1 MSKQILS
8 EEFQRMQKLA
18 GIINESQLNELSPE
32 LLQRAAEKA
41 KEQGRDVSAQKFWK
55 ASATQLYKAAEKDR
69 EANLEPVKP
78 FKGKT
83 VNFYFNIKDKGNG
96 IEVPHTIQN
105 IYQDTND
112 VWIVYFYQDK
122 NKDILNYRVMGFKMD
137 DGFYTMGT
145 EGWAGQDYQ
154 TAGIDQASAQLL
166 VKLAKAVKPDATL
179 TPNNMVNGQPTP
191 IAGKSFTPAKPQAE
205 SLNIESA
212 VNEALAKF
220 RKLN

>member
-1 MSKQILS
+1 MNKQILS
-8 EEFQRMQKLA
+8 EEFIRMQKLA
-18 GIINESQLNELSPE
+18 GIITESQLNELSPE
-32 LLQRAAEKA
+32 LLQRAGKKA
-41 KEQGRDVSAQKFWK
+41 KEQGRDIQAQKFWN
-55 ASATQLYKAAEKDR
+55 ASATQKYKAAAKDT
-69 EANLEPVKP
+69 EAKLEPVKP

-83 VNFYFNIKDKGNG
+83 VNFYFNIKNKGNG
-96 IEVPHTIQN
+96 IEVPHTIQD
-105 IYQDTND
+105 IYEDTND

-122 NKDILNYRVMGFKMD
+122 NKDISNSRYMGFIMK
-137 DGFYTMGT
+137 DGFYAMGD
-145 EGWAGQDYQ
+145 GWGGQDYQ

-191 IAGKSFTPAKPQAE
+191 IAGKAFTPTKPQQE